1 MTPLETLGA
10 IVLALMEAAILVRAI
25 LRPHREPASRI
36 AWAVVI
42 VALPLLG
49 IIAYLLIGEVRIS
62 LKRRVRGREI
72 EATLPRPDG
81 EQKLVEQIDAGFYR
95 APFALGRSINC
106 LPPTCGNKVT
116 LAGDS
121 NIAIDE

>member
-1 MTPLETLGA
+1 MQPFETVGGTLVA
-10 IVLALMEAAILVRAI
+10 LAEAAVFIRAI

-42 VALPLLG
+42 VALPIVG

-72 EATLPRPDG
+72 EAKLPRPPDDQRLTA
-81 EQKLVEQIDAGFYR
+81 ELDKGFYD
-95 APFALGRSINC
+95 APCALARSING
-106 LPPTCGNKVT
+106 L
-116 LAGDS
+116 
-121 NIAIDE
+121 